1 MIIIG
6 VDSII
11 NPKKAHGDN
20 WFVENL
26 NRHETTQPHKV
37 VSPNPIKS

>member
-1 MIIIG
+1 MTILG
-6 VDSII
+6 VNSII
-11 NPKKAHGDN
+11 NPRKADGEN